1 MMRPPV
7 RALVLALGIVIPLAA
22 CKPSMRSGSSDTEAT
37 ELAALRAEVQR
48 LRKENA
54 DLRISPGALA
64 NEVENAIR
72 SVNEEKAVAAFKQL
86 NDTFPVA
93 AETGEMHKRLEAFLT
108 QRRAQ
113 DEEDKRIAALGF
125 KAVPVSSSF
134 ARGDTAL
141 TLTSLGMTRRWT
153 FDSYD
158 EGWRFLDAEKDKKM
172 LVARINIAS
181 RQKEPSLFGLAAY
194 VSDGNKL
201 TRLGVMRYR
210 FARWSSYGAFLGT
223 QADYRNEFSHSWK
236 IPFTAAVAISERDLQ
251 RRPIYLVA
259 TSEGC
264 HQRHYERFGQPPVF
278 YMPGACNTL
287 KQTLTVED
295 FKGGA
300 LAVLKRLD

>member
-7 RALVLALGIVIPLAA
+7 RALVLVLGIVIPLAA
-22 CKPSMRSGSSDTEAT
+22 CKPSMRSGSSDTEAV

-48 LRKENA
+48 LRQENA

-93 AETGEMHKRLEAFLT
+93 AETGAMRKRLEIFLA

-113 DEEDKRIAALGF
+113 EEEDKRIAALGF
-125 KAVPVSSSF
+125 KAVPISSSF

-141 TLTSLGMTRRWT
+141 TLTSVAVARRWT
-153 FDSYD
+153 FDSYE

-172 LVARINIAS
+172 LVARMNIAS
-181 RQKEPSLFGLAAY
+181 KLKEPSLFGIAAY
-194 VSDGNKL
+194 APDGGTLK
-201 TRLGVMRYR
+201 RLGAMRYR

-223 QADYRNEFSHSWK
+223 QADYRNEFSHSWR
-236 IPFTAAVAISERDLQ
+236 IPFTAAVAIGERELQ

-264 HQRHYERFGQPPVF
+264 HERHYERFGQPPVF

-300 LAVLKRLD
+300 LAILKRID